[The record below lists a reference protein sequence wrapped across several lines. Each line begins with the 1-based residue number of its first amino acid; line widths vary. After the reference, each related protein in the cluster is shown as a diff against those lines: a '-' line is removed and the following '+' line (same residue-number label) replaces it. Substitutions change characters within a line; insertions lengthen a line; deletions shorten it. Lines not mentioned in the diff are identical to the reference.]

1 MTTKKFIKFPIYL
14 SYLSFKCWVGMLECL
29 NYHCSLLYFS
39 EVHLDLESYE
49 RIDIGH
55 ERISDQFTPTMILM
69 FPVAAS
75 ANLH

>member
-1 MTTKKFIKFPIYL
+1 
-14 SYLSFKCWVGMLECL
+14 MLECL